1 MRPWRWAEPAVV
13 RATIAAGWAPAAR
26 PECRLGDITLH
37 EHQRDAAARLRSA
50 IERFGG
56 ALLADDVG
64 LGKTYTALSA
74 ALELSPVLVV
84 APAALL
90 EMWRRAL
97 DATRIVADLI
107 SLESLSRS
115 PPRRSGYAL
124 VIVDEAHHA
133 RNRLTRRYARL
144 ADLTRS
150 SKVLLLSA
158 TPLHN
163 AASDLRALL
172 GLFLGSRAERLTPEQ
187 QAACIVRRGHHDVTT
202 ARLPHRSAPT
212 WLEISGSPALLQAL
226 VDVPAPC
233 PPRDAGDGGA
243 LVTLSLVRA
252 WASTEA
258 ALRATLRRRL
268 ARANALS
275 DSLVSGRYPTRAEL
289 RAWVVGDDATQLA
302 FPELMVDAALA
313 EWPTLAEA
321 VGRHTAGLRRA
332 LGVLADCEGRSDDT
346 RCALIRDVRTRH
358 PADRIVVFSTFA
370 DSVRAIF
377 ERLRTDGGVAA
388 VTANGAWVAGGP
400 ITRADALARFTATN
414 GRPGSARAHAIE
426 VLIATDLLSEGLNLQ
441 SASVVVHLDLPW
453 TAARLAQRIG
463 RVWRMSSPHARVH
476 EYALAPPAPAERLL
490 RVLEVLRRKAGA
502 ASEAF
507 GEAVAPLLLRRNGPS
522 SDSTAN
528 PVTAVEALRTRLRH
542 WNEVPS
548 DIGSNDVVSSSM
560 RIDER
565 VAVTAVRATEDG
577 WLALVVEAGGPRLVC
592 RVGPAPPTTNP
603 ERLCDV
609 ARAAEGEACVASPS
623 RVERVLGELDAFRIG
638 QQAAADAGIVTIGSR
653 THAAAAVRIA
663 SAAARA
669 PAHRRTVV
677 SRLAVSARQ
686 AVEHS
691 RSAGRERL
699 LRALLATDGPAA
711 ATETD
716 EAWLGRV
723 IELDTGTPN
732 AGADAAAHRSR
743 VVAVVLLVPDRLRE
757 GNTANTGGEMG
768 D

>member
-1 MRPWRWAEPAVV
+1 MRQWRWAEPAAV
-13 RATIAAGWAPAAR
+13 RATIAAGWAPAR
-26 PECRLGDITLH
+26 RCECKLGDITLRD
-37 EHQRDAAARLRSA
+37 HQRDAAARIRSA

-64 LGKTYTALSA
+64 LGKTYTALA
-74 ALELSPVLVV
+74 AAHEFSPVLVV

-90 EMWRRAL
+90 EMWRGAL
-97 DATRIVADLI
+97 AAARVVADVI
-107 SLESLSRS
+107 SFESLSRS
-115 PPRRSGYAL
+115 APRRSGYAL

-172 GLFLGSRAERLTPEQ
+172 ALFLGSRAERLTLEQ

-212 WLEISGSPALLQAL
+212 WLEIDGSPALLQAL

-258 ALRATLRRRL
+258 ALRATMRRRL

-275 DSLVSGRYPTRAEL
+275 DSLASGRYPTRAEL

-313 EWPTLAEA
+313 EWPTLVEA

-332 LGVLADCEGRSDDT
+332 LGVLADCEGRSDDA
-346 RCALIRDVRTRH
+346 RCALIREVRRRH

-400 ITRADALARFTATN
+400 ITRADALARFTAPHD
-414 GRPGSARAHAIE
+414 RPGSARAHAIE

-453 TAARLAQRIG
+453 TAARLAQRMG

-476 EYALAPPAPAERLL
+476 EYALAPPGPAERLL

-502 ASEAF
+502 ASTAF
-507 GEAVAPLLLRRNGPS
+507 GEAVVPLLVRGNGGS
-522 SDSTAN
+522 SDSTAD
-528 PVTAVEALRTRLRH
+528 PVSAIESLRARLRQ
-542 WNEVPS
+542 WNEVPPAL
-548 DIGSNDVVSSSM
+548 GLQEVVTAM

-577 WLALVVEAGGPRLVC
+577 WLALVVEDTGARLVC
-592 RVGPAPPTTNP
+592 RVGSAPPTTSP
-603 ERLCDV
+603 ERLCAV

-638 QQAAADAGIVTIGSR
+638 QQAAADAGIVTVGSR

-677 SRLAVSARQ
+677 SRLAVSARR

-711 ATETD
+711 PPETD

-723 IELDTGTPN
+723 IELDTETPN
-732 AGADAAAHRSR
+732 AGTEPATLSSR
-743 VVAVVLLVPDRLRE
+743 VVAVVLLVPDPRPG